1 MGVELPEGETRVVN
15 EVMLPPW
22 AENAHDFVRIHNQ
35 VVSYSCI
42 SGCVYYK
49 DDNVF

>member
-1 MGVELPEGETRVVN
+1 MGVELPDGETRVVY

-35 VVSYSCI
+35 VVIYLQY
-42 SGCVYYK
+42 CVLY
-49 DDNVF
+49 VIQEL